1 MAEQLTLPLEYV
13 MPEHYTIEL
22 RKGDIG
28 DMRVLRSHE
37 VRDADDAVNL
47 IDGLRDSALQRHG
60 VTWQHPEVEPDG
72 TLYGMDG
79 AGIVYMISVVP
90 PLGALV

>member
-1 MAEQLTLPLEYV
+1 

-28 DMRVLRSHE
+28 NMEVLRSHE
-37 VRDADDAVNL
+37 VRDAEDAVNL
-47 IDGLRDSALQRHG
+47 IDGLYTSALQRNG
-60 VTWQHPEVEPDG
+60 VTWQHPEVEPNG
-72 TLYGMDG
+72 TLYGMDESG
-79 AGIVYMISVVP
+79 TVYMISVVP